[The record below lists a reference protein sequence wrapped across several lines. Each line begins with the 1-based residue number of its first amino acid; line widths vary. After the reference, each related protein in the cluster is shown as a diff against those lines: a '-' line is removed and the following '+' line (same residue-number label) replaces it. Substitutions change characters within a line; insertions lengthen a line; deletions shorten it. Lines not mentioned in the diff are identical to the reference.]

1 MTLLASMVCKA
12 QRSLPLRVPFV
23 LQLKHF
29 RWVRVVIST
38 AVPVVF
44 EIPVAAAVP
53 GTRRSES

>member
-1 MTLLASMVCKA
+1 MTLLASRVCMA
-12 QRSLPLRVPFV
+12 RRSLPLQVPFV
-23 LQLKHF
+23 RQLKHS
-29 RWVRVVIST
+29 RWVRVVISA